1 MPPHRR
7 RLSSSTSSLIPSC
20 FHPSSSSSTTTT
32 SAASLTTSLHQTHL
46 GLVILTWSRSFLS
59 RHLRLHLLSSSPS
72 SSFHLSLH
80 PLFPFSSSKG
90 TTPFSDSTLHYDF
103 TRSRFTSSP
112 EPLPGSF
119 SISLGD
125 LSLDDRC
132 LLVRREHVFGT
143 RRYKTRAGFG
153 GREWA
158 VEIECDGCD
167 GEDPRLRIGFDGE
180 RVVEVKHLRWKFRGN
195 ERVVLDG
202 KQPVQVSWDVYN
214 WLFEEENND
223 DGYALFTFRFEKT
236 TIGEEESTGR
246 NSNVGVGLREK
257 MMLWGTGGGGD
268 TCGLEFE
275 RKKMK
280 RKKMLSKSRS
290 PSSSSLSSAS
300 SGCGSV
306 MEWES
311 VEENELKGGPTGFSL
326 LVYAWKK

>member
-1 MPPHRR
+1 M
-7 RLSSSTSSLIPSC
+7 
-20 FHPSSSSSTTTT
+20 
-32 SAASLTTSLHQTHL
+32 
-46 GLVILTWSRSFLS
+46 
-59 RHLRLHLLSSSPS
+59 
-72 SSFHLSLH
+72 
-80 PLFPFSSSKG
+80 
-90 TTPFSDSTLHYDF
+90 
-103 TRSRFTSSP
+103 
-112 EPLPGSF
+112 
-119 SISLGD
+119 
-125 LSLDDRC
+125 
-132 LLVRREHVFGT
+132 
-143 RRYKTRAGFG
+143 
-153 GREWA
+153 
-158 VEIECDGCD
+158 
-167 GEDPRLRIGFDGE
+167 RIGFDGE

-236 TIGEEESTGR
+236 MIGDSIGEEESTGR
-246 NSNVGVGLREK
+246 DSNVGVGLREK

-280 RKKMLSKSRS
+280 RKKVLSKSRS